1 MKDERIADI
10 KDRLKE
16 ALVARG
22 MKASELVELSGV
34 PKSAISFYLAGKSK
48 PKADRLYIIAQALN
62 VSEAWLLGYDV
73 PMERSKEAQKND
85 QLVLLVTKMR
95 KDPDFFEV
103 VSMLAALKP
112 EEYASI
118 KTLLSALGNK

>member
-1 MKDERIADI
+1 MKKERSADI

-16 ALVARG
+16 AMDIRRMRA
-22 MKASELVELSGV
+22 ADLVEASGV

-48 PKADRLYIIAQALN
+48 PKADRLYTLSQVLD

-73 PMERSKEAQKND
+73 PMARTAEQKKND
-85 QLVLLVTKMR
+85 QLVGLIAKLR

-103 VSMLAALKP
+103 VSIFAELGPA
-112 EEYASI
+112 EYASI
-118 KTLLSALGNK
+118 KQLVMSLGKK